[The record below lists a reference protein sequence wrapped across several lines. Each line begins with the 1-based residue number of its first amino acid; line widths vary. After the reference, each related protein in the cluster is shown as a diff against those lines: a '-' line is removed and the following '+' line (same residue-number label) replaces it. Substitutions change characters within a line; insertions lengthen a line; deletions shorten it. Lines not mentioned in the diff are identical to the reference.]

1 MKNINRRSPDK
12 LKTHFLL
19 LWSTKYI
26 MNSNPRSVILSARG
40 NGLVLLNSYPAMT
53 CFSFFPANFS
63 KPDRKTDTSK
73 EHGDLFYGY
82 KVLPDLLPMWQN
94 WEILW
99 NKIIMSSAHQIAD
112 NLKITRVF
120 ISLFSWIML
129 PSLHNIFPDQV
140 KKIWHIISATQ
151 LFQHTS
157 PYCVTSRSW
166 QVISCSN
173 LFLLHSFTHLLHV
186 TISSPLKE
194 SRYRRDK
201 N

>member
-1 MKNINRRSPDK
+1 
-12 LKTHFLL
+12 
-19 LWSTKYI
+19 

-53 CFSFFPANFS
+53 YFSFFPANFS
-63 KPDRKTDTSK
+63 KPDRKTDTST

-140 KKIWHIISATQ
+140 KKSDT
-151 LFQHTS
+151 
-157 PYCVTSRSW
+157 
-166 QVISCSN
+166 
-173 LFLLHSFTHLLHV
+173 LFLLLSYSSTPRLTVLHQEADKLYPAQ
-186 TISSPLKE
+186 ISSCCILSHTYYMSQYPVL
-194 SRYRRDK
+194 
-201 N
+201 

>member
-1 MKNINRRSPDK
+1 
-12 LKTHFLL
+12 
-19 LWSTKYI
+19 

-40 NGLVLLNSYPAMT
+40 NGLVPLNSYP
-53 CFSFFPANFS
+53 
-63 KPDRKTDTSK
+63 DTSK

-140 KKIWHIISATQ
+140 KKI
-151 LFQHTS
+151 
-157 PYCVTSRSW
+157 
-166 QVISCSN
+166 
-173 LFLLHSFTHLLHV
+173 
-186 TISSPLKE
+186 
-194 SRYRRDK
+194 
-201 N
+201 